1 MPVENDCEDQGFTR
15 IEDGCYNWKC
25 ATWRPLAEVA
35 DRPKLVI
42 QEYPAGSGKYWWN
55 CPKCGGSYG
64 EAPKPNAT
72 TN

>member
-1 MPVENDCEDQGFTR
+1 MPVENDCEDQGYTR

-25 ATWRPLAEVA
+25 ARWDGDKKVRPALIVE
-35 DRPKLVI
+35 
-42 QEYPAGSGKYWWN
+42 EYPIDSGNYWWA

-72 TN
+72 KN